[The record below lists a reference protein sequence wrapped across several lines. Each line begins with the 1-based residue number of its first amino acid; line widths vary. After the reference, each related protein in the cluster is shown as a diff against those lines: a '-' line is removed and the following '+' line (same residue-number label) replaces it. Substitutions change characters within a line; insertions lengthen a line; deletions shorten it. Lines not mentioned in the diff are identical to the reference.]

1 MNAYS
6 NDSTADRRQRLRQRL
21 QRALSLSSC
30 DSDGSGSALSGDTIV
45 DDPSFQGQE
54 DERESHL
61 GSDEGEQSPGNEHS
75 APTKGLARA
84 FPSPQNV
91 EAIDVTDSIIAMQ
104 CVADLDNRMNGLES
118 ALHEQNIWN
127 ESTNHLLEDLSK
139 RLAAVETLFQDVR
152 DTGRAGREATG
163 GRRRSTRQSAQP
175 RQ

>member
-1 MNAYS
+1 MNAHS

-21 QRALSLSSC
+21 QRALSLSSG
-30 DSDGSGSALSGDTIV
+30 DSDGSGSVLSGDTTV
-45 DDPSFQGQE
+45 DDSSFQGEE
-54 DERESHL
+54 DERQSHF
-61 GSDEGEQSPGNEHS
+61 GGDAGEQSPCNS

-84 FPSPQNV
+84 FPLPQNA
-91 EAIDVTDSIIAMQ
+91 EEIDATDSIVAIQ
-104 CVADLDNRMNGLES
+104 CLADGLES

-127 ESTNHLLEDLSK
+127 ESTNRLLEDFSK
-139 RLAAVETLFQDVR
+139 RLAAVETLSQNVR

>member
-30 DSDGSGSALSGDTIV
+30 DSDGSGSALSDDTTV
-45 DDPSFQGQE
+45 DDPSFQVEE

-84 FPSPQNV
+84 FPLPQNA
-91 EAIDVTDSIIAMQ
+91 EAIDATDSVIAIQ
-104 CVADLDNRMNGLES
+104 CLADGLER
-118 ALHEQNIWN
+118 ALHEQSIWN
-127 ESTNHLLEDLSK
+127 ESTNHLLEDFSK
-139 RLAAVETLFQDVR
+139 RLAAVETVFQNVR

-163 GRRRSTRQSAQP
+163 GRRSTRQSAQP

>member
-30 DSDGSGSALSGDTIV
+30 DSDGSGSAFSGDTI
-45 DDPSFQGQE
+45 DDPSFKGEE

-61 GSDEGEQSPGNEHS
+61 ESDEGEQSPANEHS

-84 FPSPQNV
+84 LPLPQNG
-91 EAIDVTDSIIAMQ
+91 EAIDATDSIIAMQ
-104 CVADLDNRMNGLES
+104 CLADGLES
-118 ALHEQNIWN
+118 ALQEQNIWN
-127 ESTNHLLEDLSK
+127 ESTNYLLEDLSK
-139 RLAAVETLFQDVR
+139 RLADVETLFQNVR
-152 DTGRAGREATG
+152 NTGRAGSEATG

>member
-30 DSDGSGSALSGDTIV
+30 DSDGSGSALSGDTTV
-45 DDPSFQGQE
+45 DDPSFRGE
-54 DERESHL
+54 ADERESHR
-61 GSDEGEQSPGNEHS
+61 GSDEGEQSPGNEHP
-75 APTKGLARA
+75 APKGLARP
-84 FPSPQNV
+84 FPSPQNA
-91 EAIDVTDSIIAMQ
+91 EAIDATDSIIAIQ
-104 CVADLDNRMNGLES
+104 CLADGLES

-127 ESTNHLLEDLSK
+127 ESINHLLEDFSK
-139 RLAAVETLFQDVR
+139 RLAAVETLFQNVR

>member
-6 NDSTADRRQRLRQRL
+6 NDSTADRRRRLRQRL
-21 QRALSLSSC
+21 QRALSLSSG
-30 DSDGSGSALSGDTIV
+30 DSDGSGSVLSGGTPV
-45 DDPSFQGQE
+45 DDLSFQGEE

-61 GSDEGEQSPGNEHS
+61 GSDAGEQSPGNS

-84 FPSPQNV
+84 FPLPQNA
-91 EAIDVTDSIIAMQ
+91 EEIDATDSIVAIQ
-104 CVADLDNRMNGLES
+104 CLADLDNRMNGLES

-127 ESTNHLLEDLSK
+127 ESINRLLEDFSK
-139 RLAAVETLFQDVR
+139 RLAAVETLFQSVR